1 MSDKLQLVALGRL
14 VRYAKLGD
22 SERDKLK
29 LIEHCVTLNK
39 NMAGQ
44 RATTLFPEMVD
55 FADPTAGSPVS
66 APLANRV
73 RPRSLAEFVGQE
85 HLVGEGRVLRR
96 LIEGGGTLPSMI
108 FWGPPGTGKTTLARL
123 LAEKTDARFVALSA
137 VFSGV
142 KDLRAAIAEARL
154 DRRRGR
160 RTILFVDEI
169 HRFNKAQQDALL
181 PSVEDGTVTLIGAT
195 TENPSFEV
203 ISALLSRSRVVVL
216 NPLSEAEVQTI
227 VRRALADE
235 ERGLGSFHPEISDRL
250 ISQLAHSSGGDARMA
265 LAAIEAAVEATA
277 PNTDNTRSITE
288 DTLVEA
294 LGRAQFAYDKGGE
307 EHYNL
312 ASALIKS
319 LRNSDVNAA
328 LYWLARMI
336 EGGADPIFIAR
347 RLCILASEDIGLADP
362 QAMVQAAA
370 AADIVQ
376 LIGMPEGLFPLTQ
389 ATIYLARAPKSNG
402 VLRAYSA
409 ANKDAVETAREPV
422 PLHLRNAVT
431 PLMKHLGYGKDY
443 RYVHSDAEAKEEM
456 PCLPEKLIG
465 RVYYDQDRTT
475 EDTEKGREKS
485 K

>member
-1 MSDKLQLVALGRL
+1 M
-14 VRYAKLGD
+14 
-22 SERDKLK
+22 
-29 LIEHCVTLNK
+29 
-39 NMAGQ
+39 
-44 RATTLFPEMVD
+44 
-55 FADPTAGSPVS
+55 
-66 APLANRV
+66 
-73 RPRSLAEFVGQE
+73 RPRTLEEFVGQE
-85 HLVGEGRVLRR
+85 QLVGEGRVLRR
-96 LIEGGGTLPSMI
+96 LIQGAGTLPSMI

-123 LAEKTDARFVALSA
+123 LAERTNASFVALSA

-142 KDLRAAIAEARL
+142 KDLRSAIAEARL

-181 PSVEDGTVTLIGAT
+181 PAVEDGTVTLIGAT

-203 ISALLSRSRVVVL
+203 ISALLSRSRILTL
-216 NPLSEAEVQTI
+216 NPLSEKEVETI
-227 VRRALADE
+227 IRRALANE
-235 ERGLGSFHPEISDRL
+235 ERGLATLHPEISDQLIQRL
-250 ISQLAHSSGGDARMA
+250 ANSAGGDARMA
-265 LAAIEAAVEATA
+265 LAALEAAVESTK
-277 PNTDNTRSITE
+277 PDKRGERVITDE
-288 DTLVEA
+288 TLVEA

-319 LRNSDVNAA
+319 LRNSDVNAS

-336 EGGADPIFIAR
+336 EGGADPVFIVR

-370 AADIVQ
+370 AAEIVQ

-389 ATIYLARAPKSNG
+389 ATIYLARAPKSNA

-431 PLMKHLGYGKDY
+431 PLMKHLGYGKEY
-443 RYVHSDAEAKEEM
+443 RYVHNDAAAKDEM
-456 PCLPEKLIG
+456 NSLPEKLRG
-465 RVYYDQDRTT
+465 RVYFENDKAT
-475 EDTEKGREKS
+475 EDIENNKKE
-485 K
+485 

>member
-1 MSDKLQLVALGRL
+1 MR
-14 VRYAKLGD
+14 D
-22 SERDKLK
+22 SASK
-29 LIEHCVTLNK
+29 
-39 NMAGQ
+39 
-44 RATTLFPEMVD
+44 TLFPDLRDEPD
-55 FADPTAGSPVS
+55 TSTISSAAP
-66 APLANRV
+66 APLADRM
-73 RPRSLAEFVGQE
+73 RPRTLEEFVGQE
-85 HLVGEGRVLRR
+85 QLVGEGRVLRR
-96 LIEGGGTLPSMI
+96 LIEGAGTLPSMI

-123 LAEKTDARFVALSA
+123 LAERTNASFVALSA
-137 VFSGV
+137 VFAGV
-142 KDLRAAIAEARL
+142 KDLRSAIAEARL

-181 PSVEDGTVTLIGAT
+181 PAVEDGTVTLIGAT

-203 ISALLSRSRVVVL
+203 ISALLSRSRVLTL
-216 NPLSEAEVQTI
+216 NPLSEKEVETI
-227 VRRALADE
+227 IRRALANE
-235 ERGLGSFHPEISDRL
+235 ERGLATLHPEISDQLIQRL
-250 ISQLAHSSGGDARMA
+250 ANSAGGDARMA
-265 LAAIEAAVEATA
+265 LAALEAAVESTK
-277 PNTDNTRSITE
+277 PDKRGERVITDE
-288 DTLVEA
+288 TLVEA

-319 LRNSDVNAA
+319 LRNSDVNAS

-336 EGGADPIFIAR
+336 EGGADPVFIVR

-370 AADIVQ
+370 AAEIVQ

-389 ATIYLARAPKSNG
+389 ATIYLARAPKSNA

-431 PLMKHLGYGKDY
+431 PLMKHLGYGKEY
-443 RYVHSDAEAKEEM
+443 RYVHNDAAAKDEM
-456 PCLPEKLIG
+456 NSLPEKLRG
-465 RVYYDQDRTT
+465 RVYFENDKAT
-475 EDTEKGREKS
+475 EDIENNKKE
-485 K
+485 